1 MLLLAATVLVV
12 SPPSRPAAAVAQ
24 ATATIRV
31 ISAVR
36 LKLDGS
42 PNADGPAARPTV
54 LRFADGSHQPAKLI
68 EFQ

>member
-1 MLLLAATVLVV
+1 MPMLLLAA
-12 SPPSRPAAAVAQ
+12 AAARRFAAIRGRPPRVAQ

-42 PNADGPAARPTV
+42 PNADAPAARPTV
-54 LRFADGSHQPAKLI
+54 LRFADGTISLQN
-68 EFQ
+68 